1 MKKESK
7 LLLSL
12 LFLVVLGLLKI
23 AFMGIDVNVKNVIRV
38 NGGMDILSSVD
49 IDGTI
54 KVSGSSDVFSNPVG
68 VTITR

>member
-7 LLLSL
+7 LLLGL

-54 KVSGSSDVFSNPVG
+54 KVSGSSDVFSNPVD